1 VGKERVRREEK
12 TLGLEFKPK
21 LSAILAV
28 VHGTSIALAYIV
40 TQGNITVMILWFAI
54 STGVTAGLS
63 YYTDHEKTEN
73 QAHHST
79 PKPER

>member
-1 VGKERVRREEK
+1 VTEGDVM
-12 TLGLEFKPK
+12 GLEFKPK

-28 VHGTSIALAYIV
+28 VHGTSIALSYIV
-40 TQGNITVMILWFAI
+40 TQGNVTAMILWFAV

-73 QAHHST
+73 QT
-79 PKPER
+79 

>member
-1 VGKERVRREEK
+1 MGNETLRRDRK

-28 VHGTSIALAYIV
+28 FHGTSIALSYIV
-40 TQGNITVMILWFAI
+40 TRGNITAMILWFAV

-63 YYTDHEKTEN
+63 YYTDQEKTEN
-73 QAHHST
+73 QT
-79 PKPER
+79 

>member
-1 VGKERVRREEK
+1 VRREGK

-21 LSAILAV
+21 LSVILAV
-28 VHGTSIALAYIV
+28 VHGTSISLSYIV
-40 TQGNITVMILWFAI
+40 TQGNVTVMILWFAV

-73 QAHHST
+73 QTQHST

>member
-1 VGKERVRREEK
+1 VGKETVRREGK

-28 VHGTSIALAYIV
+28 VHGISIALSYIV
-40 TQGNITVMILWFAI
+40 TRGNITAMILWFAV

-63 YYTDHEKTEN
+63 YYTDQEKTEN
-73 QAHHST
+73 
-79 PKPER
+79 

>member
-1 VGKERVRREEK
+1 MRGKRK

-40 TQGNITVMILWFAI
+40 TQGNITAMILWFAV

-63 YYTDHEKTEN
+63 YYTDHEKTGN
-73 QAHHST
+73 QT
-79 PKPER
+79 

>member
-1 VGKERVRREEK
+1 VGKETVRREGK

-40 TQGNITVMILWFAI
+40 TQGNITAMILWFAV

-73 QAHHST
+73 QT
-79 PKPER
+79 

>member
-1 VGKERVRREEK
+1 VGKETVKREMK
-12 TLGLEFKPK
+12 PVGLEFKPK

-40 TQGNITVMILWFAI
+40 TQGNITAMILWFAV

-73 QAHHST
+73 QTQHST

>member
-1 VGKERVRREEK
+1 VKREMK
-12 TLGLEFKPK
+12 PVGLEFKPK

-28 VHGTSIALAYIV
+28 IHGTSIALAYIV
-40 TQGNITVMILWFAI
+40 TQGNITAMILWFAV

-73 QAHHST
+73 QT
-79 PKPER
+79 

>member
-1 VGKERVRREEK
+1 VGKQTV
-12 TLGLEFKPK
+12 TGGDALGLEFKPK

-28 VHGTSIALAYIV
+28 VHGASIALSYIV
-40 TQGNITVMILWFAI
+40 TQGNVTAMILWFAV

-73 QAHHST
+73 QT
-79 PKPER
+79 

>member
-1 VGKERVRREEK
+1 VGKETVRREGK
-12 TLGLEFKPK
+12 TVGLEFKPK

-40 TQGNITVMILWFAI
+40 TRGKITAMILWFAV
-54 STGVTAGLS
+54 STGVMAGLS

-73 QAHHST
+73 QTQRST

>member
-1 VGKERVRREEK
+1 VGKETVRKEGK
-12 TLGLEFKPK
+12 MLGLEFKPK

-40 TQGNITVMILWFAI
+40 TQGNITAMILWFAV

-63 YYTDHEKTEN
+63 YYKEQEKTEN
-73 QAHHST
+73 QT
-79 PKPER
+79 

>member
-1 VGKERVRREEK
+1 MKPV
-12 TLGLEFKPK
+12 GLEFKPK

-40 TQGNITVMILWFAI
+40 TQGNITAMILWFAV

-63 YYTDHEKTEN
+63 YCTDHEKTEN
-73 QAHHST
+73 QTQHST